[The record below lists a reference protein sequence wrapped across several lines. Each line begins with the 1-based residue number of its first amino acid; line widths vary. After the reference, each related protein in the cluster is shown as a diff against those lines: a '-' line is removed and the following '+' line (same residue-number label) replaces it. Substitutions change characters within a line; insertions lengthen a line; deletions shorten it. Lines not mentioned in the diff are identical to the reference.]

1 MSYRYEDHSKAVMIL
16 GLFGV
21 VTFMITMRR
30 VQPEGF
36 LAASLREG
44 R

>member
-1 MSYRYEDHSKAVMIL
+1 MSYPYEDHSKAVMIL
-16 GLFGV
+16 GLWML
-21 VTFMITMRR
+21 TFMTTMRR